1 MKNKIIKYIR
11 NIVLGT
17 IIAGVV
23 YTGFVARSDVY
34 NKKRQE
40 EFIKNK
46 AEITQEYNISSFHM
60 HTVYSDGIM
69 GIEELVNGSFKE
81 DYSIIAVSDHNNN
94 DFFNILESCVN
105 NESGFNFDL
114 EKIND
119 YTLKIIY
126 SLDNDNYNKK
136 DIVYLLKSSEIMA
149 KEGVEVLGIGYN
161 DKPDSYQ
168 PLENII
174 NELKEQDALIMAPHP
189 AVLIVN
195 GMGEEN
201 IKKYADILD
210 GIEINGSIPVPAC
223 YFYNKK
229 AEKWSK
235 KYNIPLVSNPDAH
248 IIGIYFNTYA
258 NLISKEY
265 FDENNLNGYIRK
277 NLKEGKYML
286 IQFNP
291 ESLRLHPWVINILL
305 RKLSKIL

>member
-105 NESGFNFDL
+105 NKFDFDL

-119 YTLKIIY
+119 YTLKIID
-126 SLDNDNYNKK
+126 SFDNDNDNKK
-136 DIVYLLKSSEIMA
+136 DIVYLLKASEIMA
-149 KEGVEVLGIGYN
+149 KEGVEVLGIGYT

-265 FDENNLNGYIRK
+265 FDENNLKEYIRK

-286 IQFNP
+286 IQFSP
-291 ESLRLHPWVINILL
+291 ESLRLHPWVINIVL
-305 RKLSKIL
+305 RKLAKIL

>member
-1 MKNKIIKYIR
+1 M
-11 NIVLGT
+11 
-17 IIAGVV
+17 
-23 YTGFVARSDVY
+23 RSLL
-34 NKKRQE
+34 
-40 EFIKNK
+40 I
-46 AEITQEYNISSFHM
+46 
-60 HTVYSDGIM
+60 
-69 GIEELVNGSFKE
+69 VNGSFKE

-105 NESGFNFDL
+105 NKFDFDL

-119 YTLKIIY
+119 YTLKIID
-126 SLDNDNYNKK
+126 SFDNDNDNKK
-136 DIVYLLKSSEIMA
+136 DIVYLLKASEIMA
-149 KEGVEVLGIGYN
+149 KEGVEVLGIGYT